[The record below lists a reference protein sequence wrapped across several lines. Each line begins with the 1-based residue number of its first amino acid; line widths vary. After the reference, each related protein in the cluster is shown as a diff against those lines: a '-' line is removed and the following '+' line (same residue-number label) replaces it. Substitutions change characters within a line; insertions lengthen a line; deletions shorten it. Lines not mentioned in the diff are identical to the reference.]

1 MPDARDK
8 VATFVADSHLKKI
21 IGRPHDLVVQVE
33 KLIEE
38 AFNFTACLDAEM
50 FTNLV
55 VPIGDLLLRCGLKL
69 VDKEKK
75 WYDGA
80 KRSIDDIKHLYLS
93 DLSNALGHTVEYDPW
108 SAGAP
113 TMVAPTS
120 AKAAPTISKPISDF
134 KSLSDYSDPEAQAKL
149 LGYMVGDFVYEKEFD
164 NLSENWYTIIVV
176 QDRESVIL
184 QKAFSYS
191 GSELQRVKLSLD
203 TLMKR
208 WNVVKNPEVPRVISE
223 GQNRPMTVDVDK
235 VRASAYHELLK
246 ADKATT
252 KDWSKQ
258 GLAIWTNPHMVRS
271 TRAIPAGELVLL
283 PMVPLAH
290 IIATKPKAGSPT
302 QQQICTDPPL
312 FIIPLSKLQ
321 LIDGNKQLTSDQLV
335 VAYWLVTGTD
345 KPVECN
351 MVETIIQKGDF
362 AFKALT
368 NSHDIDPFTQLKF
381 MKPAKV
387 ECEKRQLSDVTIV
400 DDAAAKRTRVNGKKC

>member
-1 MPDARDK
+1 M
-8 VATFVADSHLKKI
+8 
-21 IGRPHDLVVQVE
+21 
-33 KLIEE
+33 
-38 AFNFTACLDAEM
+38 
-50 FTNLV
+50 
-55 VPIGDLLLRCGLKL
+55 
-69 VDKEKK
+69 
-75 WYDGA
+75 
-80 KRSIDDIKHLYLS
+80 
-93 DLSNALGHTVEYDPW
+93 EYDPW
-108 SAGAP
+108 TCSAGAL
-113 TMVAPTS
+113 TVGTPTS

-149 LGYMVGDFVYEKEFD
+149 LGYKVGDFVYEKEFD
-164 NLSENWYTIIVV
+164 NLAQAWYTIIDV

-184 QKAFSYS
+184 QKAFSYA

-208 WNVVKNPEVPRVISE
+208 WSVVKHPEVPRVIRES
-223 GQNRPMTVDVDK
+223 QNRPMTVDVDK
-235 VRASAYHELLK
+235 LRANAYLELLK

-290 IIATKPKAGSPT
+290 IVATKPKAGGFI

-321 LIDGNKQLTSDQLV
+321 LLDGNKQLASDQLA
-335 VAYWLVTGTD
+335 VAYWLVTGTT

-368 NSHDIDPFTQLKF
+368 NSHDTDPFTQLQF
-381 MKPAKV
+381 LKPEKA
-387 ECEKRQLSDVTIV
+387 ECEKRQLSDVTIF
-400 DDAAAKRTRVNGKKC
+400 DDTGKRMRVHGKQITS